1 MVPPL
6 TAEVEMDSPGQDSQD
21 SGSDSDRFAER
32 LRGDSGAFAGDF
44 SPPSDEAAQNAAN
57 LRELTTH
64 ELRKPKSRASSTS
77 FKPGHPKPPNSGRK
91 PGQSSQRVVETREF
105 CRGVVDDPTYR
116 AGLRR
121 RLQEGTASPAIE
133 QLVWAYAVGKPPDK
147 LELSGPGGSPLQ
159 LDDGALRSRLALL
172 LGPAPGVEVID
183 VTPRQLTAG
192 DQEGEED
199 SETAVSDDQG

>member
-6 TAEVEMDSPGQDSQD
+6 TAEVEMDSPGQDGQD
-21 SGSDSDRFAER
+21 SAAIASALASPWRDDSDSIAVDSACAETEHGKNEPGF
-32 LRGDSGAFAGDF
+32 GDSTEVFHIRT
-44 SPPSDEAAQNAAN
+44 P
-57 LRELTTH
+57 
-64 ELRKPKSRASSTS
+64 RKPNPKA
-77 FKPGHPKPPNSGRK
+77 FKKGQPKPEGSGRK
-91 PGQSSQRVVETREF
+91 KGQTCQRVVETREF

-116 AGLRR
+116 AGLRQ
-121 RLQEGTASPAIE
+121 RLREGTASPAIE
-133 QLVWAYAVGKPPDK
+133 QLVWFYAVGKPPDK

-172 LGPAPGVEVID
+172 LGPAPGVDVID